1 MSPSPRS
8 VQSLFR
14 RVLAHAS
21 RGVHVDSDEE
31 TDERAVSPPLA
42 QLQMGCGPSSL
53 SYANEQEAM
62 LVWATNWGL
71 LSKPTNLP
79 SWLSQPDME
88 TIYRIGAPWGSIAVG
103 RVISRGGDNAPLEQC
118 RRELPHLRFEFE
130 ARSELG
136 DQNGNPAWK
145 HILYIYPHAAR
156 PPQVLVAMERV
167 VTTIVKRDGGLLGI
181 TLTAVINS
189 RTPAKIEVTSIE
201 AGSPTEAAGLHVGDV
216 LVEIEGRPA
225 PQTVQE
231 CTERLK
237 AARWAS
243 GVGHWG
249 SETRAQ
255 TVTVERQRSTNPAMP
270 VTVAVPIPAPVAA
283 VPVAGSTMTL
293 PDKVARIKRALD
305 LDEALSLPA
314 AIKAA
319 NEMMNLPD
327 TGGLPAQADAL
338 MAALVRLEG

>member
-1 MSPSPRS
+1 M
-8 VQSLFR
+8 
-14 RVLAHAS
+14 
-21 RGVHVDSDEE
+21 
-31 TDERAVSPPLA
+31 
-42 QLQMGCGPSSL
+42 
-53 SYANEQEAM
+53 
-62 LVWATNWGL
+62 
-71 LSKPTNLP
+71 
-79 SWLSQPDME
+79 
-88 TIYRIGAPWGSIAVG
+88 
-103 RVISRGGDNAPLEQC
+103 
-118 RRELPHLRFEFE
+118 
-130 ARSELG
+130 
-136 DQNGNPAWK
+136 
-145 HILYIYPHAAR
+145 
-156 PPQVLVAMERV
+156 
-167 VTTIVKRDGGLLGI
+167 TTIVKRDGGLLGI

-189 RTPAKIEVTSIE
+189 RTPAKIVVTSIE

-243 GVGHWG
+243 GVGNWG

-270 VTVAVPIPAPVAA
+270 VAVAVPIPAPVAA

-327 TGGLPAQADAL
+327 TGGLLAQAGAL
-338 MAALVRLEG
+338 MAALRLEG

>member
-130 ARSELG
+130 QKSELG

-181 TLTAVINS
+181 TLAAVINS
-189 RTPAKIEVTSIE
+189 RTPAKIEVTSID

-237 AARWAS
+237 AAR
-243 GVGHWG
+243 
-249 SETRAQ
+249 AQ
-255 TVTVERQRSTNPAMP
+255 CTVTVERQRSTNPAMP
-270 VTVAVPIPAPVAA
+270 VAVAVPIPAPVAA

-327 TGGLPAQADAL
+327 TGGLLAQAGAL
-338 MAALVRLEG
+338 MAALRLEG

>member
-1 MSPSPRS
+1 M
-8 VQSLFR
+8 QSLFR

-42 QLQMGCGPSSL
+42 QLQMGCGPSGPS

-167 VTTIVKRDGGLLGI
+167 VTTIVKRDGGSLGI
-181 TLTAVINS
+181 TLSAVINS
-189 RTPAKIEVTSIE
+189 RTPAKIVVTSIE

-231 CTERLK
+231 CIERLK
-237 AARWAS
+237 AAR
-243 GVGHWG
+243 
-249 SETRAQ
+249 AQ
-255 TVTVERQRSTNPAMP
+255 CTVTVERQRSTNPAMP
-270 VTVAVPIPAPVAA
+270 VAVAVPIPAPVAA

-327 TGGLPAQADAL
+327 TGGLLAQAGAL
-338 MAALVRLEG
+338 MAALRLEG